1 MVFETKIFG
10 GDLVLQTDSAVTDD
24 TPTQDIRDTAQ
35 SAQATEHVEQTVAQL
50 IQPTEHT
57 EHGDAQ

>member
-1 MVFETKIFG
+1 M
-10 GDLVLQTDSAVTDD
+10 LQADSAVTDD
-24 TPTQDIRDTAQ
+24 TPTRSIWDTAQ

-57 EHGDAQ
+57 EHDDAQ